1 MTMPPPFMPETKN
14 LPNGQPEPPRPR
26 RVPGIVQAFLFLVAS
41 VAALMPHFMIGA
53 QSGLICFA
61 WLVPLI
67 VATLAMSAEMAL
79 SILLASL
86 CFQNTMIA
94 VVTPQIV
101 KDSNFTILQATN
113 FGILCLVTA
122 FAGPAWLRMRKF
134 FPAANGRLL
143 QWTFLFFVVIVV
155 FTGIGIV
162 NSSPASALI
171 YARTYLTGLMMMA
184 VGLALGS
191 RFMMNYMS
199 NIVRAI
205 ALICVVWGV
214 LEYTVTGE
222 LYGFFNFVDY
232 MRLKWANATDAV
244 FTSIQDVVNFGN
256 HAYLNLSGQ
265 LGSGV
270 EILRLKGPTLHT
282 ISYGYVLA
290 FCCLVSYIYHRPVLA
305 LATFALVMLVGAK
318 GPMILTILS
327 IGLSL
332 IYTRTRNHRWL
343 MLALTVCL
351 GIIFVSGLIY
361 GFYTNDYHIL
371 GLMGGV
377 RGFLENPLGRGIG
390 VGGNLSDLGQKELN
404 FALYQQTGTA
414 DFALE
419 SAFGVMIYQIGL
431 FGTVVFLLFYRRLWT
446 NVMEAVLARPEEP
459 RLIVVP
465 IALAFLIVN
474 SVFQEEVFLP
484 TGWGLWL
491 LLSGMLM
498 ARHWRQNLPG
508 SDEIRARPT
517 SSGLTFSTLPL
528 DKKLR

>member
-1 MTMPPPFMPETKN
+1 MTMQPPAEQTN
-14 LPNGQPEPPRPR
+14 QSTEPTRPR
-26 RVPGIVQAFLFLVAS
+26 RVPGIIQAFLFLVAAI
-41 VAALMPHFMIGA
+41 AALMPNFMIGA
-53 QSGLICFA
+53 QSGILCFA
-61 WLVPLI
+61 WLIPVI
-67 VATLAMSAEMAL
+67 IATLAMSAEMAL
-79 SILLASL
+79 SMLLASL

-94 VVTPQIV
+94 VVTPEIV

-113 FGILCLVTA
+113 FGILCLITA
-122 FAGPAWLRMRKF
+122 FAAPAWFRMRKF
-134 FPAANGRLL
+134 FPAANGHLL
-143 QWTFLFFVVIVV
+143 RWTFLFFVVVV
-155 FTGIGIV
+155 LFTGLGVV
-162 NSSPASALI
+162 NSSPTSALI

-205 ALICVVWGV
+205 AVICIVWGI
-214 LEYTVTGE
+214 LEFTITGS
-222 LYGFFNFVDY
+222 LYDAFNFVDY
-232 MRLKWANATDAV
+232 MRIKWANAADAV

-265 LGSGV
+265 LGSEI
-270 EILRLKGPTLHT
+270 EILRLKGPTIHT

-290 FCCLVSYIYHRPVLA
+290 FCCLVAYMYHRQIIA
-305 LATFALVMLVGAK
+305 LAGFALVMLIGAK
-318 GPMILTILS
+318 GPMILCILS

-332 IYTRTRNHRWL
+332 IYTRTRNVAWL
-343 MLALTVCL
+343 LSTMTLCL
-351 GIIFVSGLIY
+351 GLILVSGLVY

-377 RGFLENPLGRGIG
+377 RGFLENPIGRGIG
-390 VGGNLSDLGQKELN
+390 VGGNLSDLGQKQLN
-404 FALYQQTGTA
+404 FSLYQQTGTA

-419 SAFGVMIYQIGL
+419 SAFGVMIYQIGVV
-431 FGTVVFLLFYRRLWT
+431 GTFVFLMFYRRLWT
-446 NVMEAVLARPEEP
+446 SVMEAVLARHDEP
-459 RLIVVP
+459 RLVVVP

-508 SDEIRARPT
+508 NDEMRSRPT
-517 SSGLTFSTLPL
+517 ASGLTFNAMPF
-528 DKKLR
+528 DKRYK